1 MDIRNENFAASSRQ
15 TAGDCAAG
23 AGNAGK
29 NRKGLKKAHHQRI
42 HIVHLAAVSLLAA
55 GQHQDDRGSE
65 EAQPQEF
72 AGEGDFKKVAQQQR
86 RHHSGDGCD
95 DQHIDRLGQ
104 RPADHCPNVAP
115 KDHEDRDQRADVQQR
130 VQQDAGVV
138 NPQNGLKEHQ
148 MSR

>member
-1 MDIRNENFAASSRQ
+1 MP
-15 TAGDCAAG
+15 
-23 AGNAGK
+23 
-29 NRKGLKKAHHQRI
+29 
-42 HIVHLAAVSLLAA
+42 LLAA
-55 GQHQDDRGSE
+55 GQLIARGHLVC
-65 EAQPQEF
+65 
-72 AGEGDFKKVAQQQR
+72 AGQLLHRVLVTLGAQQQR

-104 RPADHCPNVAP
+104 RPTDHCPNVAP
-115 KDHEDRDQRADVQQR
+115 EDHEDRDQRADVQQR